1 MTLLTLRDI
10 NLSYGHPPLLD
21 GLHLCVQARERIGLL
36 GRNGEG
42 KSTLLRLIAGEL
54 APDSGERVLSQGTKI
69 ARLAQEVPTGMSGSV
84 FAVVASGLG
93 ESAAC
98 VAAYHAAS
106 QALIS
111 ETSDAALQRLAQAQ
125 QALEAVDGW
134 QLNQQVEAILSRM
147 QLSAEA
153 EFADLS
159 GGMQRRVLLA
169 RALVGAPDILLLDE
183 PTNHLDITA
192 IEWLEHWLLDWPG
205 SLVFITHD
213 RSFLQRLA
221 TRIVELNRGQI
232 RNFPGDYAQYQRR
245 RAELDHAEAQQ
256 QAQFD
261 RKLAQ
266 EEVWIRQGIQA
277 RRTRNE
283 GRVRQLQAMRTEYQ
297 ARRQQQGQA
306 KLQLNLAESSGKR
319 VCEATRIH
327 FARGDHEI
335 IRDFSTTI
343 LRGDRIGII
352 GPNGCGKST
361 LLQLLLGKLQPTS
374 GQVTLGTQL
383 RIAYSD
389 QMRAQL
395 DEQQT
400 VLDTVAGGSE
410 QVTVNGKQQHVISY
424 LADFLFAPARSRQSV
439 KVLSGGERNRL
450 LLAKLFTQPAN
461 LLVLDE
467 PTNDLDLETLELLEE
482 RLLHFTGTL
491 LLVSHDRAFIDRV
504 VTSTLVFEGKGNI
517 QAYVGGYTDWLRQ
530 RPTPVVHTPDK
541 STQKSSAQPKQ
552 KAKPKKAAPVQR
564 ELAALPGKIDTL
576 EAQLSSVQEQL
587 AASYQAVNGQ
597 AQQQAL
603 QAQQQQLEAA
613 LQAAYDRWETL
624 EAG

>member
-10 NLSYGHPPLLD
+10 SLSYGHPPLLD
-21 GLHLCVQARERIGLL
+21 GLHLCVQLHERIGLL

-42 KSTLLRLIAGEL
+42 KSTLLRLISGEL
-54 APDSGERVLSQGTKI
+54 TPDSGERVLNQSTKI
-69 ARLAQEVPTGMSGSV
+69 ARLAQEVPAGMHGSV

-93 ESAAC
+93 ETAARLS
-98 VAAYHAAS
+98 AYHAAS
-106 QALIS
+106 QALAAD
-111 ETSDAALQRLAQAQ
+111 TSPVALQRLAQAQ

-147 QLSAEA
+147 QLSADA

-169 RALVGAPDILLLDE
+169 QALVCTPDILLLDE
-183 PTNHLDITA
+183 PTNHLDIAA
-192 IEWLEHWLLDWPG
+192 IEWLEQFLSDWSG

-213 RSFLQRLA
+213 RSFLRRLA
-221 TRIVELNRGQI
+221 TRIVELDRGQI
-232 RNFPGDYAQYQRR
+232 RDFPGDYAQYQRR
-245 RAELDHAEAQQ
+245 RAELDHAAAQHQ
-256 QAQFD
+256 SQFD
-261 RKLAQ
+261 RRLAQ
-266 EEVWIRQGIQA
+266 EEIWIRQGIQA

-283 GRVRQLQAMRTEYQ
+283 GRVRQLQAMRAEYQ
-297 ARRQQQGQA
+297 ARRQRQGQA
-306 KLQLNLAESSGKR
+306 EFQLNLAGSSGKR

-327 FARGDHEI
+327 FARGNREI
-335 IRDFSTTI
+335 IRDFSTTM

-361 LLQLLLGKLQPTS
+361 LLQLLLGQLPPTS
-374 GQVTLGTQL
+374 GQITLGTQL
-383 RIAYSD
+383 NIAYSD

-410 QVTVNGKQQHVISY
+410 QVVINGKQQHVISY
-424 LADFLFAPARSRQSV
+424 LADFLFAPARSRQLV
-439 KVLSGGERNRL
+439 KALSGGERNRL
-450 LLAKLFTQPAN
+450 LLARLFTQPAN
-461 LLVLDE
+461 VLVLDE

-482 RLLHFTGTL
+482 RLLHFPGTL

-504 VTSTLVFEGKGNI
+504 VTSTLVFEGNGQI

-530 RPTPVVHTPDK
+530 RPSPETDKSPLKNKTRPRKVTQANASAQHELSVLPDK
-541 STQKSSAQPKQ
+541 
-552 KAKPKKAAPVQR
+552 
-564 ELAALPGKIDTL
+564 IDAL
-576 EAQLSSVQEQL
+576 EAQLVTVQEQL
-587 AASYQAVNGQ
+587 VASYQATDGQ
-597 AQQQAL
+597 AQQQVL
-603 QAQQQQLEAA
+603 QTQQRQLEVE
-613 LQAAYDRWETL
+613 LQAAYDRWEAL